1 MEKMELSS
9 EGGVYMIQ
17 GADMS
22 NRYIIPVSN
31 TNYVTPVQ
39 TNNDVESS
47 SKVKPVECQT
57 CKNRKYV
64 DGSDEADVS
73 FKAPGHISPGSSYAR
88 VMSHEQEHVANAL
101 QKTGGNKNARLL
113 SATVSLK
120 MGVCTECG
128 RTYVA
133 GGTTN
138 TRIQYSKDNP
148 YDNGRK
154 VIEGSFLAGQNVD
167 EAV

>member
-1 MEKMELSS
+1 
-9 EGGVYMIQ
+9 MIPNI
-17 GADMS
+17 DMS

-31 TNYVTPVQ
+31 VGYVTPIQ
-39 TNNDVESS
+39 TENTVDQS
-47 SKVKPVECQT
+47 SKVGKVECQT

-73 FKAPGHISPGSSYAR
+73 FKAPGHIAPGQSYGRA
-88 VMSHEQEHVANAL
+88 MAHEQEHVANAR
-101 QKTGGNKNARLL
+101 QKSAGKNARLL

-120 MGVCTECG
+120 LATCPECG

-138 TRIQYSKDNP
+138 TRIEYSEENP
-148 YDNGRK
+148 YDSGRK
-154 VIEGSFLAGQNVD
+154 TIEGSFLKGQNVD

>member
-1 MEKMELSS
+1 
-9 EGGVYMIQ
+9 MIQ
-17 GADMS
+17 GVDMS
-22 NRYIIPVSN
+22 NRYIIPISN
-31 TNYVTPVQ
+31 VNYVTPIH
-39 TNNDVESS
+39 TANDVESS

-64 DGSDEADVS
+64 DGSNEADVS
-73 FKAPGHISPGSSYAR
+73 FKAPGHIAPGQSYAR
-88 VMSHEQEHVANAL
+88 VMSHEQEHVANAR
-101 QKTGGNKNARLL
+101 QKTAGKDARLL

-120 MGVCTECG
+120 IATCPECG

-138 TRIQYSKDNP
+138 TTIEYSKENP
-148 YDNGRK
+148 YDKGRK
-154 VIEGSFLAGQNVD
+154 IIEGSFLAGQNVD

>member
-1 MEKMELSS
+1 MV
-9 EGGVYMIQ
+9 GGI
-17 GADMS
+17 DMS

-31 TNYVTPVQ
+31 VNHVTPIN

-47 SKVKPVECQT
+47 AKVKPVECQT

-73 FKAPGHISPGSSYAR
+73 FKAPGHISPGQSYSR
-88 VMSHEQEHVANAL
+88 VMSHEQEHVANAK
-101 QKTGGNKNARLL
+101 QKTAGKPDAKLL

-120 MGVCTECG
+120 IGTCPECG

-138 TRIQYSKDNP
+138 TRIQYSKKNP

-154 VIEGSFLAGQNVD
+154 VIEGSFLAGQNID
-167 EAV
+167 KAV

>member
-1 MEKMELSS
+1 MIN
-9 EGGVYMIQ
+9 GVNV
-17 GADMS
+17 S
-22 NRYIIPVSN
+22 NRYVIPVSDMG
-31 TNYVTPVQ
+31 YVSPTGAG
-39 TNNDVESS
+39 NDVESS

-73 FKAPGHISPGSSYAR
+73 FKAPGHISPGESYSK
-88 VMSHEQEHVANAL
+88 VMSHEQEHVANAR
-101 QKTGGNKNARLL
+101 QKTAGNKNAKLL

-120 MGVCTECG
+120 LGTCPECG
-128 RTYVA
+128 KTYVA

-138 TRIQYSKDNP
+138 TRIQYSEENP
-148 YDNGRK
+148 YDKGRK

>member
-1 MEKMELSS
+1 MI
-9 EGGVYMIQ
+9 GGV
-17 GADMS
+17 DTS

-31 TNYVTPVQ
+31 LDNVSPVSAK
-39 TNNDVESS
+39 NDVE
-47 SKVKPVECQT
+47 KAGQVQPVECQT

-64 DGSDEADVS
+64 DGSNESDVS
-73 FKAPGHISPGSSYAR
+73 FKAPGHIAPGESYAR
-88 VMSHEQEHVANAL
+88 VMSHEQEHVANAR
-101 QKTGGNKNARLL
+101 QKSSGKDATLI

-120 MGVCTECG
+120 VATCPECG

-138 TRIQYSKDNP
+138 TRIAYKEDNP
-148 YDNGRK
+148 YEQGRK
-154 VIEGSFLAGQNVD
+154 TIEGSFLAGQNVD

>member
-1 MEKMELSS
+1 
-9 EGGVYMIQ
+9 MI
-17 GADMS
+17 GAVDRS

-31 TNYVTPVQ
+31 VDYVTPVH
-39 TNNDVESS
+39 TGNTVDSA
-47 SKVKPVECQT
+47 SKVQPVECQT

-64 DGSDEADVS
+64 DGSNEADVS
-73 FKAPGHISPGSSYAR
+73 FKAPGHIAPQQSFAR
-88 VMSHEQEHVANAL
+88 VMSHEQEHVANAR
-101 QKTGGNKNARLL
+101 QKTAGKDASLV

-120 MGVCTECG
+120 VATCPECG

-138 TRIQYSKDNP
+138 TTIRYSEENP
-148 YDNGRK
+148 YDKGRK
-154 VIEGSFLAGQNVD
+154 LIEGSFLLGQNVD

>member
-1 MEKMELSS
+1 
-9 EGGVYMIQ
+9 MIQ
-17 GADMS
+17 GVDMS
-22 NRYIIPVSN
+22 NRYIIPISN
-31 TNYVTPVQ
+31 VNYVTPIH
-39 TNNDVESS
+39 TANDVESS

-64 DGSDEADVS
+64 DGSNEADVS
-73 FKAPGHISPGSSYAR
+73 FKAPGHIAPGQSYAR
-88 VMSHEQEHVANAL
+88 VMSHEQEHVANAR
-101 QKTGGNKNARLL
+101 QKTAGKDARLL

-120 MGVCTECG
+120 IATCPECG

-138 TRIQYSKDNP
+138 TTIEYSKENP

-154 VIEGSFLAGQNVD
+154 IIEGSFLAGQNVD